1 MDHNGVSLTLT
12 SEQVEAVLADVAA
25 RAEHG
30 EPLPAAMSLSE
41 SLASSLLEDRTV
53 SRALV
58 RGLMAYRCLPPD
70 GSERELKEIA
80 TELDLP
86 PSTAYR
92 YVHTLTLVGLI
103 EQDPQSRKYHRVPTS
118 EQGSPS

>member
-1 MDHNGVSLTLT
+1 MSLDGVSLTLT
-12 SEQVEAVLADVAA
+12 SEQVETVLADVAA
-25 RAEHG
+25 RAEHC
-30 EPLPAAMSLSE
+30 EPLPVAMSLSE
-41 SLASSLLEDRTV
+41 PLASSLLEDRTV

-58 RGLMAYRCLPPD
+58 RGLMAYRCLPSD

-80 TELDLP
+80 KELDLP

-103 EQDPQSRKYHRVPTS
+103 EKNPQSRKYHRVPTS
-118 EQGSPS
+118 QQGSQS